1 MSNPVKSAKTLEDL
15 FLRELED
22 MYDAEHR
29 LLKALPKLA
38 RAATNDELKEAFLS
52 HLKETEGQ
60 VAKLVHVFRMFGEK
74 PKGKTCEAMVGLLKE
89 GEAIAEQFGGT
100 RAINAALIAAAQ
112 KVEHYE
118 TASYG
123 CLTEWAEMLGNER
136 AAAVLRVI
144 LNEEKAANDKLNDLA
159 RLHDNEDALGD
170 SIEVEE
176 PMEEAGTW
184 RPRREASGS

>member
-1 MSNPVKSAKTLEDL
+1 
-15 FLRELED
+15 
-22 MYDAEHR
+22 
-29 LLKALPKLA
+29 
-38 RAATNDELKEAFLS
+38 
-52 HLKETEGQ
+52 
-60 VAKLVHVFRMFGEK
+60 
-74 PKGKTCEAMVGLLKE
+74 MVGLLKE

-159 RLHDNEDALGD
+159 RSHDNEDALGD
-170 SIEVEE
+170 SIEFE
-176 PMEEAGTW
+176 MEEAGTGVGKGDGAGEPSW